1 MYHQL
6 LLKYELYSAMVSSN
20 NTKQPDIILLI
31 IQLDWTLTNC
41 VIMINKQNILYQ
53 HNLIQYNTFNK

>member
-41 VIMINKQNILYQ
+41 VIMINNQNILYQ